1 MGFLMPD
8 NGRTRTVTPKLPPLV
23 REQPATHTQAGLWA
37 AMAEIARLQAEVAS
51 LKKVITD
58 LNALRR
64 EGK

>member
-1 MGFLMPD
+1 MPD
-8 NGRTRTVTPKLPPLV
+8 NGRTRTVTPKLPSGLV
-23 REQPATHTQAGLWA
+23 RDPPATHTQAGLEA

-51 LKKVITD
+51 LKRVIAE